1 MTDERPLLPS
11 EEGPEK
17 TLPSGGKH
25 PITIVARKTEA
36 EMLTVVVAGRLDA
49 AGVTTVWD
57 EAIRLVDACTA
68 ATIEL
73 DLAGVDYLDIAGAS
87 LITEIHGLCN
97 QRAIKLDVIDL
108 GKEFQPLLQMFVAAD
123 FVERRTGPE
132 RRDLALEV
140 GRATVEFWEDV
151 KVLVGFVGELLVA
164 LGMGIVHPRRVRWK
178 DFFVVCET
186 AGVNA
191 LPIISLIGFLM
202 GLIMAFQSAVQL
214 RRFGA
219 DIFVANM
226 LTISMLRELGPLV
239 ACILLAGRSGSAF
252 AAEIGTMKVNEEV
265 NALSTM
271 GLDPVRFLAV
281 PRVFGAMAV
290 IPFLTMFFNLFALIG
305 GSVVI
310 MSFGYP
316 FVTYVLRVQSALR
329 LGDMWGGLFKSVIF
343 GLLVAG
349 IGCQRGLS
357 TGTGASAVGAST
369 TSSVVSGLVLI
380 AVTDGILAVLFYALN
395 I

>member
-1 MTDERPLLPS
+1 MRKDSPLPTTQ
-11 EEGPEK
+11 EG
-17 TLPSGGKH
+17 
-25 PITIVARKTEA
+25 ARKSFSADNALPAHISHQTEG
-36 EMLTVVVAGRLDA
+36 ETLSLVLAGRLDA
-49 AGVTTVWD
+49 EGVAEVWD
-57 EAIRLVDACTA
+57 EAIRLIDLKTLKKV
-68 ATIEL
+68 EL

-87 LITEIHGLCN
+87 LVTELQLVCKRRGMALEV
-97 QRAIKLDVIDL
+97 RDL
-108 GKEFQPLLQMFVAAD
+108 AKELQPLLQMFVVAD
-123 FVERRTGPE
+123 FVESKQGPRRRNPTE
-132 RRDLALEV
+132 EI
-140 GRATVEFWEDV
+140 GRAAVELGHDV
-151 KVLVGFVGELLVA
+151 KVLVAFVGEMLTA
-164 LGMGIVHPRRVRWK
+164 LWLGILHPRRVRWK
-178 DFFVVCET
+178 DFVLVCET

-191 LPIISLIGFLM
+191 LPIIALIGFLM

-226 LTISMLRELGPLV
+226 LTISMVRELGPLV
-239 ACILLAGRSGSAF
+239 SCILLAGRSGSAF

-265 NALSTM
+265 NALTTM

-290 IPFLTMFFNLFALIG
+290 IPILTMFFNFFALLG
-305 GSVVI
+305 GAVVL
-310 MSFGYP
+310 MSFGFP
-316 FVTYVLRVQSALR
+316 FVTYVLRVQSALQ
-329 LGDMWGGLFKSVIF
+329 LGDLWGGMFKAVVF

-349 IGCQRGLS
+349 IGCQRGLT

-380 AVTDGILAVLFYALN
+380 AVADGILAVLFYALK

>member
-1 MTDERPLLPS
+1 MKDARSHSPAAGGFQEGASIGDPS
-11 EEGPEK
+11 TAYVAHK
-17 TLPSGGKH
+17 TAGETL
-25 PITIVARKTEA
+25 TISIG
-36 EMLTVVVAGRLDA
+36 GRLDA
-49 AGVTTVWD
+49 AGVAAVWD
-57 EAIRLVDACTA
+57 ESVRLVSACSA
-68 ATIEL
+68 KKVLL
-73 DLAGVDYLDIAGAS
+73 DLAETQYLDIAGAS
-87 LITEIHGLCN
+87 LATELQLICKRRGLSME
-97 QRAIKLDVIDL
+97 VHDL
-108 GKEFQPLLQMFVAAD
+108 SPELQPLLQMFVITD
-123 FVERRTGPE
+123 FVESRHGPIRRNPTE
-132 RRDLALEV
+132 EI
-140 GRATVEFWEDV
+140 GRAAVYLWRDV
-151 KVLVGFVGELLVA
+151 KGLVGFVGELLTA
-164 LGMGIVHPRRVRWK
+164 LWLGILHPRRVRWK
-178 DFFVVCET
+178 DFVVVCET

-191 LPIISLIGFLM
+191 LPIIALIGFLM

-226 LTISMLRELGPLV
+226 LTISMVRELGPLV

-265 NALSTM
+265 NALTTM

-290 IPFLTMFFNLFALIG
+290 IPLLTMFFNLFALLG
-305 GSVVI
+305 GAVVL
-310 MSFGYP
+310 MSFGFP
-316 FVTYVLRVQSALR
+316 FVTYVLRVQSALQM
-329 LGDMWGGLFKSVIF
+329 GDLWGGLFKSVVF

-349 IGCQRGLS
+349 IGCQRGLT

-380 AVTDGILAVLFYALN
+380 AVTDGILAVLFFALK